1 MCLKEVLF
9 NLLIKIAQLLLT
21 VLKMKHIGM
30 VVALVIVVF
39 SCDPFYSENREVT
52 LELPA
57 EPFSYN
63 VSGLSDHIPT
73 LGRVLFYDPRLSI
86 NNTVSC
92 GSCHKQALAFSDNTA
107 FSRGFENRITP
118 RNSMPIQNI
127 ISDAFKGE
135 SVLID
140 SSGGTVV
147 IDTIFTDEGITYLPG
162 VVVPPD
168 FFIQPTKLFW
178 DGRESD
184 LQTMV
189 TRPIMNHIE
198 MGIHDMDV
206 LALKLSTIP
215 EYKQLFS
222 NAFNDEEVSKEKIAI
237 ALSSFLLSI
246 RSNQSKFDKSV
257 TFQNTSNQADH
268 NVNRFLLNAQEEL
281 GRRLFFDKFNCN
293 SCHESNGFSDIGLDA
308 NPKDAGFSAVTGNN
322 NDAGMFK
329 IPSLRN
335 VEITGPYMHDGR
347 FKTLEEVLEHYSHG
361 IKNSPNLDARFKS
374 ADGKTKQLNMSQA
387 EIKAIAAFL
396 TTLTDYEM
404 INDPKLANPFRSR

>member
-1 MCLKEVLF
+1 
-9 NLLIKIAQLLLT
+9 
-21 VLKMKHIGM
+21 MKHIGM